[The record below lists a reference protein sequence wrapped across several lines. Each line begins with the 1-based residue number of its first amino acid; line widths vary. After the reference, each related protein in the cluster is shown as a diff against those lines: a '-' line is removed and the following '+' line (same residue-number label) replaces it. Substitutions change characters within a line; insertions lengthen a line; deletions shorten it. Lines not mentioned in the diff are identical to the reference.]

1 MELKIVISDNVK
13 LLVLIL
19 LMAENL
25 KQLIVI
31 QSQIKT
37 CTNI

>member
-31 QSQIKT
+31 QSQI
-37 CTNI
+37 

>member
-13 LLVLIL
+13 LLELIL

-31 QSQIKT
+31 QSQI
-37 CTNI
+37 